1 MKTYLLKISFLS
13 LMILTSCNNVESTSI
28 NTTLSNSSSI
38 TSLPEGKLDCKSI
51 DDFITIISFK
61 ESLNGENISGYKFD
75 GRDYSSSYI
84 VWFYFDYSYFEN
96 GYPLPK
102 IEVFNDLPYRY
113 SDEGKMTEY
122 QGGYLRSDA
131 GLIGTSFSIY
141 VRANQSIYFRYSEPK
156 AVKYRDKYTCRVIE
170 YGMNSYNVEYRNE
183 YHDHGY
189 VDYEWV
195 DEDTHKIKC
204 SCGDYIITS
213 HETTVDEEVN
223 RCVYCKG
230 PYRK

>member
-1 MKTYLLKISFLS
+1 M
-13 LMILTSCNNVESTSI
+13 V
-28 NTTLSNSSSI
+28 
-38 TSLPEGKLDCKSI
+38 D
-51 DDFITIISFK
+51 
-61 ESLNGENISGYKFD
+61 YKAPQY
-75 GRDYSSSYI
+75 GL
-84 VWFYFDYSYFEN
+84 VYFEFGN
-96 GYPLPK
+96 L
-102 IEVFNDLPYRY
+102 N
-113 SDEGKMTEY
+113 
-122 QGGYLRSDA
+122 
-131 GLIGTSFSIY
+131 
-141 VRANQSIYFRYSEPK
+141 
-156 AVKYRDKYTCRVIE
+156 
-170 YGMNSYNVEYRNE
+170 RNE

>member
-28 NTTLSNSSSI
+28 NTTSSNSSSI
-38 TSLPEGKLDCKSI
+38 TSLPEGKLEVESI
-51 DDFITIISFK
+51 YDNLTIFHYFP
-61 ESLNGENISGYKFD
+61 EYISGDNVKCFKISSKS
-75 GRDYSSSYI
+75 YSNSYI
-84 VWFYFDYSYFEN
+84 VQFFIDTSNHEK
-96 GYPLPK
+96 GIPLPN
-102 IEVFNDLPYRY
+102 IEVFNEVPFRY
-113 SDEGKMTEY
+113 SDKGKVAEY
-122 QGGYLRSDA
+122 QGGYLDSEVNR
-131 GLIGTSFSIY
+131 IGTSFALY
-141 VRANQSIYFRYSEPK
+141 LRANENLYLRYSVPQMVDYK
-156 AVKYRDKYTCRVIE
+156 APQ
-170 YGMNSYNVEYRNE
+170 YGLVYFEFGNLNRNE

-189 VDYEWV
+189 VDYEWI